1 MIPAGPEES
10 QQKGNALASSGDA
23 KADAAQMQAVRAALA
38 DPKFSEPGFDS
49 SKVFA
54 LMSVL
59 LNPPQTTKE
68 ARISSKKRLVRQIGT
83 CYQFVITDKQGKEVR
98 WFADMKASFCR
109 LLDHYCL
116 QKKGH
121 VGKGKPPVKADVTIF
136 TSDQDLVDLAT
147 GKANPQ
153 KLFNAG
159 RIKIKGNIDSALKVE
174 RILSQERSK
183 VYNVESSESTSAVK
197 AAQDSQTP
205 STTSVHEQRRRGLFR
220 KVMGRAAKL

>member
-98 WFADMKASFCR
+98 WFADMK
-109 LLDHYCL
+109 
-116 QKKGH
+116 KKGH